1 MGRHRR
7 SAPHAPAAPGAGLS
21 DAPTGTRTGAPAA
34 TARPRS
40 HRAARGHGAAPLR
53 TGLLGASA
61 AVAMGAVAV
70 ASGLIPGDGRFDG
83 GTGDDHERVRTGA
96 LPGTTAPLGG
106 RSATPADG
114 APEEPGRDTRRRT
127 APDSARP
134 SAPMTPS
141 TSPSPGRTAKSP
153 AAQPGSQRTA
163 EPTGRPSSAAPAPTA
178 SPPEITEPPE
188 PPEPPDAPPSA
199 AERVLA
205 LVNQERARAGC
216 SPVTAD
222 RKLGALAQ
230 RFSDDMA
237 RRGFFGHTDPDGDTP
252 WDRAR
257 DLGID
262 NLGGENLARGQAD
275 AEAVMETWLD
285 SPGHRANILN
295 CEYRTLGVGARFG
308 PGGPW
313 WTQEFGF

>member
-7 SAPHAPAAPGAGLS
+7 SAPQGPEAPGARLS

-34 TARPRS
+34 AARPRS

-96 LPGTTAPLGG
+96 LPGTTAPLSG
-106 RSATPADG
+106 RSATPADR
-114 APEEPGRDTRRRT
+114 ASEEPGHGTGRAT
-127 APDSARP
+127 APDSGRP
-134 SAPMTPS
+134 TTPMTPS

-153 AAQPGSQRTA
+153 TAGPGSQHTA
-163 EPTGRPSSAAPAPTA
+163 EPTGRPSSAAPSPTA
-178 SPPEITEPPE
+178 SPPET
-188 PPEPPDAPPSA
+188 PDAPDTPPPA
-199 AERVLA
+199 ADRVLD

-216 SPVTAD
+216 SPVAAD
-222 RKLGALAQ
+222 RELGALAQ

-237 RRGFFGHTDPDGDTP
+237 RRDFFGHTDPDGDTP

-257 DLGID
+257 DLGIG
-262 NLGGENLARGQAD
+262 NLGGENIARGQAD
-275 AEAVMETWLD
+275 AEAVMETWMD

-295 CEYRTLGVGARFG
+295 CEYQALGVGAHFG

-313 WTQEFGF
+313 WTEEFGF